1 MGELINKQEF
11 ERIRK
16 ESNMMK
22 WAENELKLAGYTEHG
37 EDDPNTWMWHQ
48 VMESLA
54 VFISHEN
61 SGGSAPFEIKM
72 VSRLAS
78 WKPITKLRFTDD
90 EWNNDTFGLN
100 DSRQNKRCPSFFKD
114 KDGSIS
120 WNNAVT
126 RKVLYHYHSDA
137 KEMEKLDRPTYWNF
151 SLVAECK
158 KVGDD
163 FQLTGNVYHS
173 VRLKKEDVENGFY
186 VGDTTYVNTIDVEF
200 LKDDWISIVEAEE
213 PTLKEA
219 KEKFDIKV
227 TYIDELNGL
236 PIQSIKK
243 EHENLIIKRLKD
255 DSE

>member
-1 MGELINKQEF
+1 MGDLINKEEF
-11 ERIRK
+11 ERIQK

-22 WAENELKLAGYTEHG
+22 WAENELKLAGYTDG
-37 EDDPNTWMWHQ
+37 DADDPSTWMWQQ

-54 VFISHEN
+54 VFVSHGN

-78 WKPITKLRFTDD
+78 WKPITKLKFADD
-90 EWNNDTFGLN
+90 EWAGDSFGTNSYL
-100 DSRQNKRCPSFFKD
+100 QNKRCSSFFKE

-120 WNNAVT
+120 WIDAVT
-126 RKVLYHYHSDA
+126 RRVLYHYHSDT
-137 KEMEKLDRPTYWNF
+137 KEMEKLDRPSYWNF

-158 KVGDD
+158 KLGEYYY
-163 FQLTGNVYHS
+163 LTGNVYHS

-200 LKDDWISIVEAEE
+200 STDDWISVVEAEE

-227 TYIDELNGL
+227 TYIDEISGL
-236 PIQSIKK
+236 PIQNIKK
-243 EHENLIIKRLKD
+243 EHENLIIKRLK
-255 DSE
+255 EE